1 MVPLNTGHLS
11 NEDAHCCPNHKELRT
26 AVRTYTLKNRA
37 ASSYLSMVHWTPTVS
52 SVDRSTGTHVQVVV
66 RMYVHVY
73 LSTYV
78 HTCSSLEDLHGQ
90 NVLHAA
96 CNLVL
101 SLSFNTVILASLLNS
116 LFPKPVFQVYKC
128 TSVCI
133 HMRIVTEQFKWSV
146 PHPCTSVVMYYICTG
161 TYAISMFLCVCVL
174 CLWHLLLCGECV

>member
-1 MVPLNTGHLS
+1 M
-11 NEDAHCCPNHKELRT
+11 
-26 AVRTYTLKNRA
+26 
-37 ASSYLSMVHWTPTVS
+37 S

-146 PHPCTSVVMYYICTG
+146 PHPCTSVVMYYIHMYWNLCNI
-161 TYAISMFLCVCVL
+161 YVSMCVCTMSVAL
-174 CLWHLLLCGECV
+174 TAVR